1 MKGRNDGTKNVRKK
15 KEREGEKRI
24 EKMEKGRR

>member
-15 KEREGEKRI
+15 KEREDEKRI
-24 EKMEKGRR
+24 EKMEKGRM

>member
-15 KEREGEKRI
+15 KERESEKRI

>member
-1 MKGRNDGTKNVRKK
+1 MKGRNDGTKNAVRKK
-15 KEREGEKRI
+15 KEREKRI